1 MIYVPIRSS
10 QVANLSQALYQLMR
24 PPHLR
29 NARDVS
35 LYYCAWYEYQ
45 GATPSQWEAFSV
57 LELPESE
64 TVPIHLEAD
73 DQLLVDTLAVFVA
86 DGSMTQQELDGIV
99 GAIQA
104 YAGQQVAISGF
115 IPPSWQPYQMTR
127 AQAEAAG
134 FIATL
139 DEQANPL

>member
-1 MIYVPIRSS
+1 MIYVPIRTS
-10 QVANLSQALYQLMR
+10 QVANLSQALFQLMR

-45 GATPSQWEAFSV
+45 GATPSPWEAFSV
-57 LELPESE
+57 LELPENE

-73 DQLLVDTLAVFVA
+73 DQLLLDTLAAFVA
-86 DGSMTQQELDGIV
+86 DQSMTQQELDGIV

-104 YAGQQVAISGF
+104 YAGQRVAISGF
-115 IPPSWQPYQMTR
+115 IPPSWQPYKMTR
-127 AQAEAAG
+127 AQAELAG
-134 FIATL
+134 FIATE
-139 DEQANPL
+139 EQASPL

>member
-1 MIYVPIRSS
+1 MIYVPDRTS
-10 QVANLSQALYQLMR
+10 QVANLSLALYQLMR

-57 LELPESE
+57 LELPETE

-86 DGSMTQQELDGIV
+86 DGSMTQQELDGVV

-104 YAGQQVAISGF
+104 YAGKQVAISGF

-127 AQAEAAG
+127 EQAEAAG
-134 FIATL
+134 FIATV

>member
-1 MIYVPIRSS
+1 MIYVPIRTS
-10 QVANLSQALYQLMR
+10 QVANLSQALFQLMR

-35 LYYCAWYEYQ
+35 IYYCAWHEYQ

-73 DQLLVDTLAVFVA
+73 DQLLVDTLSVFVA

-104 YAGQQVAISGF
+104 YAGQRVAISGF
-115 IPPSWQPYQMTR
+115 IPPSWKPYQMTR
-127 AQAEAAG
+127 AQAEVAG
-134 FIATL
+134 FIPSALKEETTI
-139 DEQANPL
+139 

>member
-1 MIYVPIRSS
+1 MIYVPIRTS
-10 QVANLSQALYQLMR
+10 QVAHLSAALFRLMR
-24 PPHLR
+24 PPRLR
-29 NARDVS
+29 IVGEVS
-35 LYYCAWYEYQ
+35 NYYAAWYEYQ

-57 LELPESE
+57 LELPENE
-64 TVPIHLEAD
+64 MVPIHLEAD
-73 DQLLVDTLAVFVA
+73 DQLLLDTLAVFVT

-115 IPPSWQPYQMTR
+115 IPPSWQQYKMTR

-134 FIATL
+134 FIASA
-139 DEQANPL
+139 E